1 MSLEICAMKE
11 RLLELGGNLK
21 WMSSD
26 RQIADGLTKESARA
40 LFAARLK
47 HQKLKLTWDPTYKAM
62 KKKTK
67 DEKNTALAETTSQV
81 YHQKPDDFIPR
92 SEEIMDDEFGGPEEY
107 VNFVHSMDMVPYV
120 LATSHVVKSRMKYNT
135 KGRSTNF
142 MFWMIFLFL
151 LQCCQAAPL
160 ACLVDEPPPQP
171 QMSDELWLALFAA
184 APLAIALIAFL
195 LGRWSKGE
203 KKVKEE
209 VEIEEEK
216 VATADAFT
224 QKDEP
229 IVHERLREALKSEQA
244 RVHEYKMAA
253 RESRRAV
260 DLAMTEILN
269 LRPLVQDVAPMFR
282 RLITAMDDHMD

>member
-47 HQKLKLTWDPTYKAM
+47 HQKLKLTWDPTYEAM

-269 LRPLVQDVAPMFR
+269 LRPLVQDAAPMFR